1 MVWSRGAEGFSLVR
15 AIMEEFCSTLT
26 IMNLCQRL
34 FVARFCCNNKSL
46 RGRSFLS
53 NWFTKRKPF
62 ASQSLVVQYMHN
74 WRRGRQHKPLRAWP
88 WTDRGQYS
96 QQGRAKAAAHLVH
109 TPCACYMPP
118 APHTHLHLTILEQLV
133 VQAPPRALPGEVNYC
148 AAITFPGR
156 GSITVWA

>member
-1 MVWSRGAEGFSLVR
+1 MVKWRRRVQLR
-15 AIMEEFCSTLT
+15 ALMEEFCSTLT

-53 NWFTKRKPF
+53 DWFTKRKPF

-96 QQGRAKAAAHLVH
+96 QQGRAKVAAHLVR

-118 APHTHLHLTILEQLV
+118 APHTLL
-133 VQAPPRALPGEVNYC
+133 ALPTQNGLGRQRWET
-148 AAITFPGR
+148 AISSRF
-156 GSITVWA
+156 AKY